1 MYILLLH
8 TQVIG
13 LGTLGLVYTLSTE
26 ALPRMEATRGKVKAW
41 RVDSLRSGDLEEVN
55 SKAMPISCEQLRFQ
69 DQGSSEKLGSGHGVG
84 VCVLGAAT
92 QEAVSPRGRASR
104 EVAWTQGTCGAA
116 TNRSACPAPPPP
128 PRQFQNTRPTSRVL
142 LLWGIGDS

>member
-55 SKAMPISCEQLRFQ
+55 SKAIGPVSNSDSKIKVSWDL
-69 DQGSSEKLGSGHGVG
+69 DTAWGLGSGNPGG
-84 VCVLGAAT
+84 G
-92 QEAVSPRGRASR
+92 QRPRGRASR
-104 EVAWTQGTCGAA
+104 EVARTHLDTA
-116 TNRSACPAPPPP
+116 
-128 PRQFQNTRPTSRVL
+128 
-142 LLWGIGDS
+142 

>member
-41 RVDSLRSGDLEEVN
+41 RVDSLRSGDLEEVFN
-55 SKAMPISCEQLRFQ
+55 SKAIVPVSNSDSKIKVVQ
-69 DQGSSEKLGSGHGVG
+69 KLGFWTRRNRVTTHR
-84 VCVLGAAT
+84 AAKE
-92 QEAVSPRGRASR
+92 QQR
-104 EVAWTQGTCGAA
+104 ERTSIYPGPSAGLQGWVPLPLMHTV
-116 TNRSACPAPPPP
+116 R
-128 PRQFQNTRPTSRVL
+128 
-142 LLWGIGDS
+142 

>member
-26 ALPRMEATRGKVKAW
+26 ALPRMEATRGKVKTW

-55 SKAMPISCEQLRFQ
+55 SKAMSISCDEQLRFQ
-69 DQGSSEKLGSGHGVG
+69 VPIQALSSPSGARR
-84 VCVLGAAT
+84 CDAAQLSERGAWVRAC
-92 QEAVSPRGRASR
+92 GRPIR
-104 EVAWTQGTCGAA
+104 
-116 TNRSACPAPPPP
+116 
-128 PRQFQNTRPTSRVL
+128 
-142 LLWGIGDS
+142 

>member
-55 SKAMPISCEQLRFQ
+55 SKAIVPVSNSDSKIKVLQRSWDL
-69 DQGSSEKLGSGHGVG
+69 DTAWGLGSGNPGGGQGSAH
-84 VCVLGAAT
+84 
-92 QEAVSPRGRASR
+92 
-104 EVAWTQGTCGAA
+104 WTSQGG
-116 TNRSACPAPPPP
+116 PAEESLK
-128 PRQFQNTRPTSRVL
+128 QCH
-142 LLWGIGDS
+142 